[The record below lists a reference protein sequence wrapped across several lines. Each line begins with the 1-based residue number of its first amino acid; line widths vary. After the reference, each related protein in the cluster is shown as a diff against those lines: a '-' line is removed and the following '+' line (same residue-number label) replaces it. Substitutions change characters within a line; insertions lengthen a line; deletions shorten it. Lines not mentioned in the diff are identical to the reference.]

1 MENVKAL
8 ALVLLLIA
16 IIIFAPI
23 FTIMALN
30 TLFGLG
36 IALTFWTW
44 LSVVWLQ
51 MVTFGGVAASFK
63 K

>member
-1 MENVKAL
+1 MKEAL
-8 ALVLLLIA
+8 LVLFLLA
-16 IIIFAPI
+16 IVVVAPI

-30 TLFGLG
+30 TVFALG
-36 IALTFWTW
+36 IPLTFWTW
-44 LSVVWLQ
+44 LSIVWLQ